1 MTQELLRDNSLPYAE
16 FIQRP
21 GETIDYAIEWAGWLA
36 NRWSAG
42 ASFAVNFEIRPRSST
57 GFQYSSSGGY
67 SGAIEPTWPT
77 TIGGTV
83 TDGSITWTCAAIDT
97 TSLASTISSST
108 WAPGSPLTVGT
119 ATLTGT
125 NATGFVT
132 AGSGTADG
140 DYYVRNTVTLA
151 SGVVKAGL
159 LLIRIRASAT

>member
-36 NRWSAG
+36 NRWYAGTSYSAN
-42 ASFAVNFEIRPRSST
+42 SKIRPRTAT
-57 GFQYSSSGGY
+57 GFQYVATAGFSGSY
-67 SGAIEPTWPT
+67 EPTWPT

-83 TDGSITWTCAAIDT
+83 TDGSITWTCAAVDT
-97 TSLASTISSST
+97 TSLASTPSSST
-108 WAPGSPLTVGT
+108 WSADSPLAVGT

-132 AGSGTADG
+132 SPSNTTDG
-140 DYYVRNTVTLA
+140 DYYVRNTVTLS
-151 SGVVKAGL
+151 SGVVKVGT
-159 LLIRIRASAT
+159 LLIRVRAKTA